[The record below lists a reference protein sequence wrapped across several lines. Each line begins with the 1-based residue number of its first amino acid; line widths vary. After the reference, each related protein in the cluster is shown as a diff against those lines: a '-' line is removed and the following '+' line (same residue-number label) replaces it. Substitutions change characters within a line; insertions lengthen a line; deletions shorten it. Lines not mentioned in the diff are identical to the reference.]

1 MIIAITSRHKLPVDL
16 KKPLRFYGV
25 DLNWCMTNASAID
38 THMTENLNDYSKIV
52 AQVLDEMKKAQGPLS
67 HWNL

>member
-1 MIIAITSRHKLPVDL
+1 
-16 KKPLRFYGV
+16 
-25 DLNWCMTNASAID
+25 MTNASVID